1 MAVHIS
7 GVEKGSVCEKKIHGG
22 ETLIAVNGNPIQDV
36 LDYRFYT
43 SEEKLRLRIET
54 ATGRQR
60 TVRIKKG
67 EYDDLGLIF
76 DTYLMDKHHSC
87 KNKCIFCFIDQM
99 PKGMRESLYFKDDD
113 SRLSFLF
120 GNYVTLTNL
129 TDADVDRIIKMH
141 ISPVNVSV
149 HTMNPA
155 LRVQMMKN
163 PNAGS
168 SLRYLNRFA
177 QAGIKLNTQ
186 LVLCPGVN
194 DGAELQY
201 SLDELGKLYPAVQSI
216 AAVPVGLTK
225 YRENLPPLQAYDET
239 ASAAV
244 IEIID
249 NFNIHF
255 QYFHGET
262 IAYAADE
269 FYLKAGRPIPP
280 EEYYGSFPQLENGV
294 GMWRSFENEFL
305 QALNNCE
312 INALQPRHV
321 SIATGTAAYPLL
333 KSLADAACERI
344 SGLTVS
350 VFEIQ
355 NRFFGASVTV
365 SGLLTGQ
372 DLLAQLSGKT
382 LGDVLLIS
390 ENMLRSGEDVFLD
403 DMTVS
408 ELSER
413 LQTPVRANR
422 VDGFDLLEKM
432 LGE

>member
-422 VDGFDLLEKM
+422 VDGFDLMEKM
-432 LGE
+432 LGD

>member
-22 ETLIAVNGNPIQDV
+22 DDLLAVNGNAICDV

-43 SEEKLRLRIET
+43 TEEKLKLLIRT
-54 ATGRQR
+54 AGGKQK
-60 TVRIKKG
+60 TVKIKKG
-67 EYDDLGLIF
+67 ETEDLGLIF

-129 TDADVDRIIKMH
+129 TDEDVDRIIKMH

-149 HTMNPA
+149 HTMNPE
-155 LRVQMMKN
+155 LRVKMMKN
-163 PNAGS
+163 PNAGT
-168 SLRYLNRFA
+168 SLRFLDRFA
-177 QAGIKLNTQ
+177 QAGIKLSTQ

-194 DGAELQY
+194 DGEELQY

-225 YRENLPPLQAYDET
+225 YRDDLPPLQAYDEKS
-239 ASAAV
+239 SAAV
-244 IEIID
+244 IDMID
-249 NFNIHF
+249 NFNAHF
-255 QYFHGET
+255 TYFHGET

-269 FYLKAGRPIPP
+269 FYLKANRPIPP
-280 EEYYGSFPQLENGV
+280 EDYYGSYPQLENGV
-294 GMWRSFENEFL
+294 GMWRSFENEFR
-305 QALNNCE
+305 QALQSCE
-312 INALQPRHV
+312 IRTIAPRRV

-333 KSLADAACERI
+333 KSLADAACETIR
-344 SGLTVS
+344 GLS
-350 VFEIQ
+350 VDVFAIQ
-355 NRFFGASVTV
+355 NDFFGASVTV

-372 DLLAQLSGKT
+372 DLVRQLSGKD

-432 LGE
+432 LGD

>member
-54 ATGRQR
+54 ETGRQR

-249 NFNIHF
+249 KFNIHF

-344 SGLTVS
+344 RGLTVS

-390 ENMLRSGEDVFLD
+390 ENMLRSGEDGFLD

-432 LGE
+432 LGD